1 MTGRRPSERVRI
13 PQPVIKSRLPSGRGA
28 TEQPNATGDG
38 DATLTPFFWMLI
50 VATGV
55 GAGLL
60 GDAMMVILF
69 NVQHVAYGYDV
80 NSFFHKGSFETAV
93 EQASAL
99 RRVAD
104 LLVAGAFGGVAW
116 YLLRGF
122 TKGEKSEVDDVVW
135 RGGRLSPRRSLGT
148 GIISEIVIGLGASLG
163 RENAPKL
170 LGAVVGSALS
180 DRFRLTPAQRRLLV
194 ACGGGAGLGAVY
206 NVPLG
211 GALFTAEVLLGSVT
225 LPVVMPALACSLAA
239 TVTGYLYLPTHPTY
253 VGIPRY
259 DLTWPLMGWALLIGP
274 VIGLIAVV
282 YIRLIGWVSH
292 HAISGR
298 LMIPAMIVGFGVV
311 GLIGIAYPQL
321 FGNGKDMA
329 HDAFTGAGG
338 WELLLVLFALKPVVT
353 LICLG
358 SGASGGLFTP
368 VMSTGAVLG
377 GGLGILWSMV
387 WPGSP
392 AGAYAM
398 VGAAAMLGAGM
409 QAPLSGLVLMPEL
422 TDSGLQ
428 ILPAMIVATLVATIV
443 ARRVDGYSI
452 YSARLR
458 AVPAVVP
465 APELCWPAQPRFGH
479 GGFEQLHQVARRVLG
494 QDLPAAHPADDLVP
508 EPDSLVAQ
516 RGHRGIEVGDLD
528 RKPVPATGLGD
539 RSVGHRLAAS
549 RPAARCAEHQAQV
562 P

>member
-1 MTGRRPSERVRI
+1 MTGRRPSDRVRI
-13 PQPVIKSRLPSGRGA
+13 PQPVIRSRLPSGRGA

-38 DATLTPFFWMLI
+38 DAALTPFFWVLI

-69 NVQHVAYGYDV
+69 NVQHLAYGYNID
-80 NSFFHKGSFETAV
+80 SFFHKGSFETAV
-93 EQASAL
+93 EQAPAL
-99 RRVAD
+99 RRVVN
-104 LLVAGAFGGVAW
+104 LMIAGAFGGVAW
-116 YLLRGF
+116 YLLRRL

-135 RGGRLSPRRSLGT
+135 RGGRLSLRRSLGT
-148 GIISEIVIGLGASLG
+148 GVISEIVIGLGASIG

-211 GALFTAEVLLGSVT
+211 GALFTAEILLGSVT
-225 LPVVMPALACSLAA
+225 LPVVLPALTCSVVA
-239 TVTGYLYLPTHPTY
+239 TVTSYLYLPTHATY

-259 DLTWPLMGWALLIGP
+259 ELTWPLIVWALLAGP

-292 HAISGR
+292 HAVSGR
-298 LMIPAMIVGFGVV
+298 LMIPAMLAGFTVV

-329 HDAFTGAGG
+329 HDAFTGTGG
-338 WELLLVLFALKPVVT
+338 WGLLLALFALKPVVT

-377 GGLGILWSMV
+377 GGIGILWSML

-392 AGAYAM
+392 PGAYAM

-422 TDSGLQ
+422 TDSGFQ
-428 ILPAMIVATLVATIV
+428 ILPAMIIATIVATIV
-443 ARRVDGYSI
+443 ARRIDGYSI

-458 AVPAVVP
+458 AEPG
-465 APELCWPAQPRFGH
+465 APPT
-479 GGFEQLHQVARRVLG
+479 
-494 QDLPAAHPADDLVP
+494 ADRTL
-508 EPDSLVAQ
+508 
-516 RGHRGIEVGDLD
+516 
-528 RKPVPATGLGD
+528 TG
-539 RSVGHRLAAS
+539 S
-549 RPAARCAEHQAQV
+549 
-562 P
+562 